1 MKLKNKTV
9 IKNIPT
15 LKCLLELMKENCS
28 EKEYHSWYT
37 ARITMNREK
46 STIVELLSSD
56 TIMEYIYFENKDSTW
71 TSSIFIYGNDGWK
84 LIDYSD
90 IIRSKQTLDIE

>member
-28 EKEYHSWYT
+28 EKEYHNWYT
-37 ARITMNREK
+37 ARITMDDTEK
-46 STIVELLSSD
+46 SIVELLSSD
-56 TIMEYIYFENKDSTW
+56 TSMDYIYFENKDRTW
-71 TSSIFIYGNDGWK
+71 NNSIFSCGNDGWK

-90 IIRSKQTLDIE
+90 IIRSKQTLDTE

>member
-15 LKCLLELMKENCS
+15 LKYLLELMKENCS
-28 EKEYHSWYT
+28 EKEYNSWYT
-37 ARITMNREK
+37 ARITMDIEK
-46 STIVELLSSD
+46 HTITELLSSD
-56 TIMEYIYFENKDSTW
+56 TSMEYIYFENKDSTW
-71 TSSIFIYGNDGWK
+71 NYSMFLYSNDGWK